1 MEVIFFIPMLL
12 MLCAPFIL
20 LFRQNER
27 SNFTDQKFDEENLKR
42 RQVDRQAAQ
51 ERLEEE
57 WWENGGRI
65 ELDELAAKLWD
76 PESKTGTSHFHTDIP
91 GWISFA
97 HIGVYADGDPGE
109 SDDQKSYLHMCK
121 SGAFNTNP
129 APGSFF
135 SGYYTTPGPKATF
148 VLRRQGDST
157 FEVLRY
163 KTTKFSKPFSINK
176 EIWDKFHRHA
186 VAT

>member
-1 MEVIFFIPMLL
+1 MMIVTFFSALL
-12 MLCAPFIL
+12 LFCLSFIL
-20 LFRQNER
+20 LLRHGNK
-27 SNFTDQKFDEENLKR
+27 SSPSSTKSDDEKLKR

-51 ERLEEE
+51 EQLAEE
-57 WWENGGRI
+57 WWENEGRI
-65 ELDELAAKLWD
+65 ELDELAEKLWD
-76 PESKTGTSHFHTDIP
+76 PESKTGTSHFYTDIP

-186 VAT
+186 VTT